1 MAGMGKFKI
10 HDALDL
16 RAGKNFRLAD
26 VDPAATPGF
35 SGSKADL
42 AARFARY
49 DEELYELQE
58 RLFANGRAHE
68 DGAPS
73 LLVVLQGMDTSGK
86 GGAIRNVFS
95 VFDPQGTKTVG
106 FGKPTDEELAHD
118 FLWRIR
124 KHDPLPGQIV
134 AFDRSHYEDVL
145 IQRVHKWVDEDEVDR
160 RFATIRDYEQELAG
174 RNVKILKIFLHI
186 SPQFQKENLLER
198 TEREDKYWKYD
209 PSDIEERGY
218 WDEYMAAY
226 EDAIRRTDEI
236 WAPWYV
242 LPTDNKKYARMAL
255 KFLIVDALRH
265 LELSW
270 PTPDFDPEQERQR
283 ILDAEWMSTRKAPFL
298 PPNPAW
304 GMEG

>member
-10 HDALDL
+10 HDALAL

-124 KHDPLPGQIV
+124 KHDPRPGQIV

-160 RFATIRDYEQELAG
+160 RFAAIRDYEQELAG

-198 TEREDKYWKYD
+198 TEREDKYWKYN

-270 PTPDFDPEQERQR
+270 PAPDFDPEQERQR
-283 ILDAEWMSTRKAPFL
+283 ILDAE
-298 PPNPAW
+298 
-304 GMEG
+304 

>member
-10 HDALDL
+10 HDALGL

-160 RFATIRDYEQELAG
+160 RFAAIRDYEQELAG

-236 WAPWYV
+236 WAPWY
-242 LPTDNKKYARMAL
+242 LS
-255 KFLIVDALRH
+255 LIH
-265 LELSW
+265 
-270 PTPDFDPEQERQR
+270 
-283 ILDAEWMSTRKAPFL
+283 I
-298 PPNPAW
+298 
-304 GMEG
+304 

>member
-16 RAGKNFRLAD
+16 RAGKNFRLAG

-106 FGKPTDEELAHD
+106 FGKPTDEELEHD

-124 KHDPLPGQIV
+124 KHDPVPGQIV

-160 RFATIRDYEQELAG
+160 RFAAIRDYEQEIAG
-174 RNVKILKIFLHI
+174 KNVKILKIFLHI

-242 LPTDNKKYARMAL
+242 IPTDNKKYARMAL

-270 PTPDFDPEQERQR
+270 PAPDFDPEEERQR
-283 ILDAEWMSTRKAPFL
+283 ILDAE
-298 PPNPAW
+298 
-304 GMEG
+304 

>member
-1 MAGMGKFKI
+1 MVGMGKFKI
-10 HDALDL
+10 NDALSL

-26 VDPAATPGF
+26 VDPTSTPGF
-35 SGSKADL
+35 NGSKSDL
-42 AARFARY
+42 ADRFAHY
-49 DEELYELQE
+49 DEELYDLQE

-68 DGAPS
+68 EGAPS

-106 FGKPTDEELAHD
+106 FGKPTEEELEHD

-124 KHDPLPGQIV
+124 KHDPVPGQVV

-145 IQRVHKWVDEDEVDR
+145 IQRVHEWVDEDEVDR
-160 RFATIRDYEQELAG
+160 RFAAIRDYEEELA
-174 RNVKILKIFLHI
+174 RQNVKILKIFLHI

-198 TEREDKYWKYD
+198 TEREDKYWKYG

-218 WDEYMAAY
+218 WDQYMAAY

-242 LPTDNKKYARMAL
+242 IPTDNKKYARMAL

-270 PTPDFDPEQERQR
+270 PAPDFDPEEERQR
-283 ILDAEWMSTRKAPFL
+283 ILDAE
-298 PPNPAW
+298 
-304 GMEG
+304 